1 MRILVRSLVL
11 IGVIVGSGLG
21 LVLPTS
27 AVFAQAP
34 GPTDADGIPYAWID
48 AAPAGGKV
56 RAINPDYAFV
66 VVTLPG
72 DAPKTLVPGVRVAF
86 RRDGVLLGR
95 ATVDRLE
102 DRRTV
107 VVQVTYGRVGIGD
120 AVILYPPAPPKGDK
134 EK

>member
-1 MRILVRSLVL
+1 MTLSVRSLVRV
-11 IGVIVGSGLG
+11 GVWVSLGLG
-21 LVLPTS
+21 LGLPS
-27 AVFAQAP
+27 AAVFAQAT
-34 GPTDADGIPYAWID
+34 GPTDADGIPYSWID
-48 AAPAGGKV
+48 AAPAVGKV

-72 DAPKTLVPGVRVAF
+72 DAPKSLVPGVRVAF

-120 AVILYPPAPPKGDK
+120 AVILYPPAPPERDGED
-134 EK
+134 